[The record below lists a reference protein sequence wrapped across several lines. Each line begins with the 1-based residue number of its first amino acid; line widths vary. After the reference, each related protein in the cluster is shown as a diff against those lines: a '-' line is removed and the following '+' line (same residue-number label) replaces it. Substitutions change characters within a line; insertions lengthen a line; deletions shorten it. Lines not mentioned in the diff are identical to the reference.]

1 MRRPAARILRASLL
15 AALVAAGCGKKPAG
29 PAAAAATPQP
39 AKDGVSSVPTPAERS
54 ADMAPADNVVSGAVQ
69 SLKAKVLD
77 KTADDKTRGLV
88 RIKAFEGLVE
98 ISENTRWEIW
108 KPGADPE
115 EQKPE
120 LTSWASNESAVP
132 GGAWDVRLH
141 YEEGPICK
149 ADGWI
154 RGVKVEP
161 GKLWKAEAALAA
173 PMEYVRIFATLD
185 GKDLG
190 DNCRIDVFKAGTDQE
205 EFKPIA
211 GFWTTQKQAMAAGGY
226 DLRLDYNKDGVKA
239 RAAVKGFAVG
249 GDHGILKKTIALA
262 KAP

>member
-1 MRRPAARILRASLL
+1 MHRSARALLVALL
-15 AALVAAGCGKKPAG
+15 AVSAALGCGKKAAG
-29 PAAAAATPQP
+29 PPAAATPEP
-39 AKDGVSSVPTPAERS
+39 PKDGVSSVPTPAERS
-54 ADMAPADNVVSGAVQ
+54 ADMAAAENQVSGAVQ
-69 SLKAKVLD
+69 SVKAKVLD
-77 KTADDKTRGLV
+77 KPADDKTKALV
-88 RIKAFEGLVE
+88 RIKAFDGGVE
-98 ISENTRWEIW
+98 ISENTRWELW

-120 LTSWASNESAVP
+120 MSVWCSNESAAP
-132 GGAWDVRLH
+132 AGTWDVKLH
-141 YEEGPICK
+141 YEEGALSR

-154 RGVKVEP
+154 RGVKLEP

-205 EFKPIA
+205 EFKPLA
-211 GFWTTQKQAMAAGGY
+211 SFWSTQKQAVAAGSY
-226 DLRLDYNKDGVKA
+226 DLRLAYDKDGVKA
-239 RAAVKGFAVG
+239 KTAVRGFAVG
-249 GDHGILKKTIALA
+249 GDHGILKKTIPVT